1 MPEPG
6 KKGANP
12 FFLFALV
19 YICLHLWKFIC
30 AKEEYM
36 KEKKKKEID
45 FTTGPLMGKLVRFML
60 PVLLALFLQALYG
73 AVDLAIIGKF
83 TQTASVSGVSMG
95 SQVTTGITNIVAGFA
110 TGITVLL
117 GQYIG
122 QGKKKNA
129 GEVIGNSIIF
139 FAALA
144 IFITVLMIVLAVPLL
159 NLFNIPQEALS
170 QGTIYLRICSGG
182 FIFIVAYNL
191 IGGIFRGIG
200 DSTTPLITVA
210 CACVINIIGDFIL
223 IAGCGMAAA
232 GAAIATVFAQA
243 ASVLISLLLMKKGGL
258 PFEFSKASFKINWK
272 LIGRMIKLGLPLGIQ
287 EIFITASFL
296 ILSAVINTLGLVAS
310 AGIGV
315 GGKVMTFILLVPT
328 AFMQSLAAIV
338 SQNVGAL
345 KIKRA
350 KKALVNGILLSL
362 AISVVIFYFGF
373 FHGTVFTQIFTNDP
387 EVVQAAA
394 EFVKDYA
401 IDSMLTS
408 FLFCF
413 VGYFNGC
420 GKTTITLA
428 QGIVGVMIRIP
439 TAIIIRNSSIAS
451 IFTIGLATPISTSV
465 QIIVCLT
472 FFFATNKK
480 VTAMYSEV
488 EIAQDTV

>member
-1 MPEPG
+1 ME
-6 KKGANP
+6 
-12 FFLFALV
+12 
-19 YICLHLWKFIC
+19 
-30 AKEEYM
+30 
-36 KEKKKKEID
+36 KKKEID
-45 FTTGPLMGKLVRFML
+45 FTTGSLMGKLVRFML

-144 IFITVLMIVLAVPLL
+144 VFITIIMVIFAVPLL
-159 NLFNIPQEALS
+159 NLFNIPEEALS
-170 QGTIYLRICSGG
+170 QGTLYLRICSGG

-210 CACVINIIGDFIL
+210 CACVINILGDLLLIGVF
-223 IAGCGMAAA
+223 GMAAA
-232 GAAIATVFAQA
+232 GAALATVFAQA
-243 ASVLISLLLMKKGGL
+243 VSVLISLFLLKRRGL
-258 PFEFSKASFKINWK
+258 PFEFGKDSFKINWK
-272 LIGRMIKLGLPLGIQ
+272 LIRRMIKLGLPLGIQ

-315 GGKVMTFILLVPT
+315 GGKIMSFILLFPT

-338 SQNVGAL
+338 AQNVGAN

-350 KKALVNGILLSL
+350 KKALLNGIILSL
-362 AISVVIFYFGF
+362 AFSLVLFYLGF
-373 FHGTVFTQIFTNDP
+373 FHGEFFTQIFTNDP
-387 EVVQAAA
+387 EVIAAAA

-408 FLFCF
+408 FLFCL

-420 GKTTITLA
+420 GKTTITLL
-428 QGIVGVMIRIP
+428 QGIVGVCIRIP
-439 TAIIIRNSSIAS
+439 AAIIIRNSAIAS
-451 IFTIGLATPISTSV
+451 VFTIGLATPISTTV
-465 QIIVCLT
+465 QIIFCGI
-472 FFFATNKK
+472 FFLATNKK
-480 VTAMYSEV
+480 IMQQYGGNE
-488 EIAQDTV
+488 

>member
-1 MPEPG
+1 ME
-6 KKGANP
+6 
-12 FFLFALV
+12 
-19 YICLHLWKFIC
+19 
-30 AKEEYM
+30 
-36 KEKKKKEID
+36 KKKEID
-45 FTTGPLMGKLVRFML
+45 FTTGSLMGKLVRFML

-122 QGKKKNA
+122 QGKKKSA

-144 IFITVLMIVLAVPLL
+144 VFITVLMIIFAVPLL
-159 NLFNIPQEALS
+159 NLFNIPEEALS
-170 QGTIYLRICSGG
+170 QGTLYLRICSGG

-210 CACVINIIGDFIL
+210 CACVINIIGDLLL
-223 IAGCGMAAA
+223 IGVFGMAAA
-232 GAAIATVFAQA
+232 GAALATVFAQA
-243 ASVLISLLLMKKGGL
+243 ISVLISLFLLKRRGL
-258 PFEFSKASFKINWK
+258 PFEFGKESFKINWK
-272 LIGRMIKLGLPLGIQ
+272 LIKRMIKLGLPLGIQ

-315 GGKVMTFILLVPT
+315 GGKVMSFILLFPT

-338 SQNVGAL
+338 AQNVGARKL
-345 KIKRA
+345 KRA
-350 KKALVNGILLSL
+350 KKALVNGIFLSL
-362 AISVVIFYFGF
+362 AFSLVLFYLGF
-373 FHGTVFTQIFTNDP
+373 FHGEFFTQIFTNDP
-387 EVVQAAA
+387 EVVTAAA

-401 IDSMLTS
+401 IDAILTS
-408 FLFCF
+408 FLFCL
-413 VGYFNGC
+413 VGYYNGC
-420 GKTTITLA
+420 GRTTVTLL
-428 QGIVGVMIRIP
+428 QGILGVCVRIP
-439 TAIIIRNSSIAS
+439 TSVLIRNSAYAS
-451 IFTIGLATPISTSV
+451 IFTIGLATPISTTI
-465 QIIVCLT
+465 QIIFCVI

-480 VTAMYSEV
+480 TTQMYGE
-488 EIAQDTV
+488 ETVASGQ